1 VRGVGLQASML
12 GALFFAGVQLAC
24 GDQFFQPAGALR
36 GAQISAPA
44 LVPLADVPVYY
55 DVPLAEARPQN
66 VGSSG
71 GFPYAFCFAVC
82 ALATAGAV
90 VRKPIVGGNWKCNG
104 TLESGKELLGALNA
118 GTWDE
123 NSIDV
128 VVCPVA
134 LQALE
139 MMKLAKPGIKVA
151 LQNLSATGTGAFT
164 GEMSAEQIKDAGIEW
179 VVIGH
184 SERRSLYGETNEDC
198 AQKLKRA
205 LGAGLK
211 VLFCIGEQLPERE
224 NGTTNEVCAA
234 QLAPVFALGLK
245 QDSWEDV
252 VIAYEPVWAIGTG
265 KVATPEQAQET
276 HAFIRSHVAEKKSEG
291 LAKKLRIQYG
301 GSVNVE
307 NCGELMACPDIDG
320 FLVGG
325 ASLKPDFVK
334 IITTTSAVATA
345 TPFLTPT
352 ATATSS

>member
-1 VRGVGLQASML
+1 ML
-12 GALFFAGVQLAC
+12 
-24 GDQFFQPAGALR
+24 
-36 GAQISAPA
+36 SAP
-44 LVPLADVPVYY
+44 VD
-55 DVPLAEARPQN
+55 ARPQALGN
-66 VGSSG
+66 FS
-71 GFPYAFCFAVC
+71 AFCFAVC
-82 ALATAGAV
+82 ALTVAGAA

-104 TLESGKELLGALNA
+104 TLDSNAELIEALNA

-123 NSIDV
+123 TSIDV

-134 LQALE
+134 LQALS
-139 MMKLAKPGIKVA
+139 AKEQLRSSSKVA

-184 SERRSLYGETNEDC
+184 SERRSLYGETNEEC

-234 QLAPVFALGLK
+234 QLAPVF
-245 QDSWEDV
+245 
-252 VIAYEPVWAIGTG
+252 AYEPVWAIGTG

-334 IITTTSAVATA
+334 IIQTTAAIGTA
-345 TPFLTPT
+345 TPFLT
-352 ATATSS
+352 ATATPS

>member
-1 VRGVGLQASML
+1 MVRAW
-12 GALFFAGVQLAC
+12 FFAGAPLAC
-24 GDQFFQPAGALR
+24 GQQFFQPVGTVPQSS
-36 GAQISAPA
+36 AQVLPVMPMMVPMGEQFVSAP
-44 LVPLADVPVYY
+44 VD
-55 DVPLAEARPQN
+55 ARPQA
-66 VGSSG
+66 SG
-71 GFPYAFCFAVC
+71 GFPYAFGFAVC
-82 ALATAGAV
+82 ALMTMGAAI
-90 VRKPIVGGNWKCNG
+90 RKPIVGGNWKCNG
-104 TLESGKELLGALNA
+104 TMESNAELIEALNA

-123 NSIDV
+123 TAIDV

-134 LQALE
+134 LQALAVKD
-139 MMKLAKPGIKVA
+139 KLKPAIKVA
-151 LQNLSATGTGAFT
+151 LQNLSETGAGAYT
-164 GEMSAEQIKDAGIEW
+164 GEMSAEQIKDAGLKW

-184 SERRSLYGETNEDC
+184 SERRSLYGETDEIC

-211 VLFCIGEQLPERE
+211 VLFCIGEQLDARE

-245 QDSWEDV
+245 QDQWENI

-265 KVATPEQAQET
+265 KVATPAQAQET
-276 HAFIRSHVAEKKSEG
+276 HEFIRSHIAEKKSEG

-301 GSVNVE
+301 GSVSTE

-334 IITTTSAVATA
+334 IISTTAAVATA
-345 TPFLTPT
+345 TPFLTKT
-352 ATATSS
+352 VTTTSS